1 MSKEMG
7 AVVVF
12 GGIIVIALVM
22 FAREQR
28 AAAKRKAARGGR
40 EIDVSDLIAFG
51 SKAGDGNVTHK

>member
-1 MSKEMG
+1 MG
-7 AVVVF
+7 AVLVF

-22 FAREQR
+22 FALEQR

-51 SKAGDGNVTHK
+51 SKAADGDVTHK